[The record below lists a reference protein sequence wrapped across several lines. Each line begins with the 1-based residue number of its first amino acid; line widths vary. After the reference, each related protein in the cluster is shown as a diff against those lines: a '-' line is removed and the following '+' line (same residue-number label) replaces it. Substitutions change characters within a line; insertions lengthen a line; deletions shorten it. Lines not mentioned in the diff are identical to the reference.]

1 MYTLY
6 NHCTLRKF
14 AHPNFVFYMQVGAA
28 VLLVGAGLLTVRRG
42 YTEVLSQVTT
52 AGLEHL
58 PSIPTE
64 IKPMVTE
71 DVITSPL
78 MKAFVLSGDFTCW
91 TTLPPTITWKPAT
104 QSWSKGLQAITTPS
118 RPTRRVTRRSDGLG
132 IQLAPSPLQVLLLAR
147 TGLGEVPAPAG
158 LHLGRLK
165 QDPGRK
171 FW

>member
-1 MYTLY
+1 
-6 NHCTLRKF
+6 
-14 AHPNFVFYMQVGAA
+14 MQVGAA
-28 VLLVGAGLLTVRRG
+28 DLLVGAVFRTLRSG
-42 YTEVLSQVTT
+42 YTEVRSQVTT

-71 DVITSPL
+71 EVIGRPL
-78 MKAFVLSGDFTCW
+78 MKALVLSGDLTCW

-104 QSWSKGLQAITTPS
+104 QSWSRGLQAMTAPS
-118 RPTRRVTRRSDGLG
+118 RPTRRVTRRSHGFG
-132 IQLAPSPLQVLLLAR
+132 MQLTPSPLQVLLLAR
-147 TGLGEVPAPAG
+147 TGFLEMPTPAG

-165 QDPGRK
+165 QDPGRR